1 MKKVIAVLL
10 MALLVVT
17 CAACGSSGEGAGSAP
32 AAEAHIYDAAQVVD
46 VMNGTGT
53 EAIGKCSVIKADSKD
68 VTDEALNDWYFNYV
82 EQNDFNWCVIV
93 YTDQEGMGVYA
104 GSGVVE
110 RNTGLEEDTDG
121 SYMLISRDDAIIYTP
136 VDGQLKEIQ

>member
-10 MALLVVT
+10 MALLLLS
-17 CAACGSSGEGAGSAP
+17 CAACGSSGEA
-32 AAEAHIYDAAQVVD
+32 AAEAHIYDSAQVVD

-82 EQNDFNWCVIV
+82 EQNDFNWSVIV

-121 SYMLISRDDAIIYTP
+121 SYMLISRDDAIVYTP
-136 VDGQLKEIQ
+136 VDGQLKEVQ